1 MKEALKLMDLVI
13 ADTQAVFDSYMKKYG
28 QFSNMTRSVYISLCE
43 QYRVYDLLK
52 AKYEEAEEVERLKT
66 IEER

>member
-52 AKYEEAEEVERLKT
+52 AKYEEAEDENS
-66 IEER
+66 